1 MFLNLK
7 EIYLP
12 AWQIFLKNWWEYIVV
27 TLVMFILVFIPF
39 VGAIIQVFVI
49 FSIIAAM
56 LKAVKN
62 NQINFADFLKFKDIF
77 NFKTVA
83 FAVVLGIY
91 YLLIQRFPSVSILL
105 SLAGAVLSVIF
116 FPVFCVVVDKNFTIK
131 ETLLYSAKLT
141 KDIRGEIVLIMLM
154 NLLIGIAGAF
164 LLIVGVF
171 VAMPVALIATVKV
184 YTLLENRLN
193 SQTPQI

>member
-27 TLVMFILVFIPF
+27 TLVRFILVFITF
-39 VGAIIQVFVI
+39 VVAILQVFVI
-49 FSIIAAM
+49 FSIINAM

-62 NQINFADFLKFKDIF
+62 NQINFSDFLKFKDIF

-83 FAVVLGIY
+83 FAAVLGIY
-91 YLLIQRFPSVSILL
+91 YFLIQNFPSVSILL
-105 SLAGAVLSVIF
+105 SLFGAVLSVIF
-116 FPVFCVVVDKNFTIK
+116 FPVFCVLIDKNFTIK
-131 ETLLYSAKLT
+131 DTILYSAKLT
-141 KDIRGEIVLIMLM
+141 KGVRAEIVFIMLM

-164 LLIVGVF
+164 LLFVGVF

>member
-62 NQINFADFLKFKDIF
+62 NQINFSDFLKFKDIF

-116 FPVFCVVVDKNFTIK
+116 FPVFCVVVDKNFKIK

-141 KDIRGEIVLIMLM
+141 KGIRVEIVLIMLM

-164 LLIVGVF
+164 LLLVGVF

>member
-62 NQINFADFLKFKDIF
+62 NQINFSDFLKFKDIF

-116 FPVFCVVVDKNFTIK
+116 FPVFCVLIDKNFTIK
-131 ETLLYSAKLT
+131 DTVLYSAKLT
-141 KDIRGEIVLIMLM
+141 KGIRVEIVLIMLM

-164 LLIVGVF
+164 LLFVGVF

>member
-62 NQINFADFLKFKDIF
+62 NQINFSDFLKFKDIF

-91 YLLIQRFPSVSILL
+91 YLLIQRFPSLSILL

-116 FPVFCVVVDKNFTIK
+116 FPVFCVLIDKNFTIK
-131 ETLLYSAKLT
+131 DTVLYSAKLT
-141 KDIRGEIVLIMLM
+141 KGIRVEIVLIMLM

-164 LLIVGVF
+164 LLFVGVF

>member
-12 AWQIFLKNWWEYIVV
+12 AWQIFLKNWGEYIVV

-39 VGAIIQVFVI
+39 VGAIIQIFVI

-62 NQINFADFLKFKDIF
+62 NQINFSDFLKFKDIF

-91 YLLIQRFPSVSILL
+91 YLLIQNFPSVSMLL

-116 FPVFCVVVDKNFTIK
+116 FPVFCVLIDKNFTIK
-131 ETLLYSAKLT
+131 DTVLYSAKLT
-141 KDIRGEIVLIMLM
+141 KGIRVEIVLIMLM

-164 LLIVGVF
+164 LLFVGVF

>member
-39 VGAIIQVFVI
+39 VGAIIQIFVI

-62 NQINFADFLKFKDIF
+62 NQINFSDFLKFKDIF

-91 YLLIQRFPSVSILL
+91 YLLIQNFPSVSMLL

-116 FPVFCVVVDKNFTIK
+116 FPVFCVLIDKNFTIK
-131 ETLLYSAKLT
+131 DTVLYSAKLT
-141 KDIRGEIVLIMLM
+141 KGIRVEIVLIMLM

-164 LLIVGVF
+164 LLFVGVF

>member
-62 NQINFADFLKFKDIF
+62 NQINFSDFLKFKDIF

-131 ETLLYSAKLT
+131 DTVLYSAKLT
-141 KDIRGEIVLIMLM
+141 KGIRGEIVLIMLM

-164 LLIVGVF
+164 LLLVGVF